1 MIGIATGKKIEKS
14 KSQDSGT
21 MYFQSQNL
29 TNLLKGTQNGQI
41 SKIPTPKDHLVK
53 GYRRRRSW
61 LCWPKKFPRFS
72 FFK

>member
-41 SKIPTPKDHLVK
+41 LKIPTPKDRLVK
-53 GYRRRRSW
+53 VY
-61 LCWPKKFPRFS
+61 
-72 FFK
+72 